1 MKIALLTLLCVIASN
16 EQDFVSQQ
24 KKYPRVRNAYHE
36 KEALLTRRL
45 KEHNLS
51 LDNLNILIMAYKTEC
66 VMDIYAKK
74 REDKVYKKITTY
86 KICARSGSLGP
97 KRHQGD
103 LQIPEGFYHINHFNP
118 TSNYHLSLMINY
130 PNHSDKLKSKASHLG
145 GNICIHGN
153 CVTVGCLPMTDDKIK
168 EIYIYAIQARQSG
181 QEKIPVYIFP
191 FKFSDEKNK
200 NYSETYRAYPNIL
213 DFWKNLETGYNLFIK
228 DLKELNIS
236 VDKLGNYQFSK

>member
-1 MKIALLTLLCVIASN
+1 MCPFRLSRPQTS
-16 EQDFVSQQ
+16 S
-24 KKYPRVRNAYHE
+24 
-36 KEALLTRRL
+36 RRL
-45 KEHNLS
+45 TNPGRFL
-51 LDNLNILIMAYKTEC
+51 
-66 VMDIYAKK
+66 
-74 REDKVYKKITTY
+74 
-86 KICARSGSLGP
+86 P
-97 KRHQGD
+97 HQP
-103 LQIPEGFYHINHFNP
+103 LNP